1 MTDID
6 ELERLAE
13 AATPGPWCDRGF
25 GGIQPESGGSL
36 VAVTVTKG
44 GCLPDYVENSAYIAA
59 ANPTAI
65 LELVA
70 EVRRLQTA
78 LNTPQLTAAYAPYLA
93 GIVGVEGVS
102 QEVAAD
108 FFMNSAQ
115 LVTVYYGEKRV
126 FTNLAEFCAA
136 HLREKA

>member
-6 ELERLAE
+6 QLERLAK

-59 ANPTAI
+59 ANPTEI
-65 LELVA
+65 LGLVA
-70 EVRRLQTA
+70 EVRRLSNLLACRPA
-78 LNTPQLTAAYAPYLA
+78 LNSGLIEAYSQWTA
-93 GIVGVEGVS
+93 V
-102 QEVAAD
+102 
-108 FFMNSAQ
+108 
-115 LVTVYYGEKRV
+115 VYDSEAVRAK
-126 FTNLAEFCAA
+126 
-136 HLREKA
+136 EKA

>member
-70 EVRRLQTA
+70 EVRRLRDYEEMARMQA
-78 LNTPQLTAAYAPYLA
+78 FELMGVVVDIEQFGSGFDDACMNT
-93 GIVGVEGVS
+93 V
-102 QEVAAD
+102 
-108 FFMNSAQ
+108 
-115 LVTVYYGEKRV
+115 KRV
-126 FTNLAEFCAA
+126 MGVLSGKD
-136 HLREKA
+136 LP

>member
-70 EVRRLQTA
+70 EVRRLRDYEEMARMQA
-78 LNTPQLTAAYAPYLA
+78 FELM
-93 GIVGVEGVS
+93 GVVVDIEQFGSGFDDACMNMGVLS
-102 QEVAAD
+102 GKD
-108 FFMNSAQ
+108 
-115 LVTVYYGEKRV
+115 LP
-126 FTNLAEFCAA
+126 
-136 HLREKA
+136 